1 MKHLKAFE
9 SKSSHKFTIVTFE
22 LGEYVKALYID
33 GQLEFYGDT
42 YHNQITSKIDAF
54 IEGVQWSGVSVDVEK
69 VKCQDDD
76 INEEV
81 CDMGG
86 VPPKNLEDIK

>member
-1 MKHLKAFE
+1 MKHLKTFE
-9 SKSSHKFTIVTFE
+9 SKSSHEFTIVTFE

-33 GQLEFYGDT
+33 GVLEFYGDY
-42 YHNQITSKIDAF
+42 YHNKITEKISAF
-54 IEGVQWSGVSVDVEK
+54 IEGVKWAGVSVDVKKINCTDEE
-69 VKCQDDD
+69 

-86 VPPKNLEDIK
+86 IPPKNLEDIK

>member
-9 SKSSHKFTIVTFE
+9 SKSSHEFTIVTFE

-33 GQLEFYGDT
+33 GVLEFYGDH
-42 YHNQITSKIDAF
+42 YHDQITKKISAF
-54 IEGVQWSGVSVDVEK
+54 IEGVEWAGVNVDVK
-69 VKCQDDD
+69 KINCTDND

-86 VPPKNLEDIK
+86 IPPKNLEDIK